1 MQIIYVKGDFLN
13 TIFPELT
20 NCENAEIISVLENYY
35 SYGSFKPRVTIEN
48 DLVNV
53 EIDET
58 TIAKHEAD
66 YRRAIMLCEKGNY
79 TEAKPLLTK
88 LISENP
94 TNSEYYRILGQI
106 LSDEGDQNEA
116 INYLID
122 ALRWNPKNGWALL
135 MTGNIFSKFKNDIPT
150 AMKYYD
156 QALIA
161 NPNDYITMNNIGA
174 NLMQLGKIEESK
186 KYFWDAMKINN
197 SYPNTH
203 FALGRIA
210 EIENDLHSAF
220 YSTVQAIKFN
230 KVNDVLFQNSVG
242 QAFELAK
249 KIISTDEGKKIFRG
263 YRRKLELEGKKEI
276 DIIIDNEIPT
286 AAKFEFAEKYN
297 LHLDTY
303 KKDANDRL
311 YFVYTKL

>member
-20 NCENAEIISVLENYY
+20 NSENAEIISVLESYY
-35 SYGSFKPRVTIEN
+35 SYGNFKPKVTIEN
-48 DLVNV
+48 DLVKV
-53 EIDET
+53 DIDLS

-66 YRRAIMLCEKGNY
+66 YRRVVMLCEKGNY
-79 TEAKPLLTK
+79 TEAKPILTR

-135 MTGNIFSKFKNDIPT
+135 MTGNIFAKFKNDIST

-156 QALIA
+156 QALLV

-210 EIENDLHSAF
+210 EMEDDLHSAF
-220 YSTVQAIKFN
+220 HSNVQAIKFN
-230 KVNDVLFQNSVG
+230 NTKDVLFQNSVG
-242 QAFELAK
+242 KAFELAK
-249 KIISTDEGKKIFRG
+249 K
-263 YRRKLELEGKKEI
+263 
-276 DIIIDNEIPT
+276 
-286 AAKFEFAEKYN
+286 
-297 LHLDTY
+297 
-303 KKDANDRL
+303 
-311 YFVYTKL
+311 